1 MKITDLSDGDI
12 RYIVNEIF
20 EPKKIENIV
29 RDEELESISCDITTT
44 WEGGEGEDDFDTE
57 DELVMYNPFS
67 YRSPLHPP
75 YSLTGDDIR
84 KYRQLCVSLGVLP
97 DWLSDNKYIR
107 NLTFEMVGV
116 KKEKV

>member
-1 MKITDLSDGDI
+1 MKITDLSDDDI

-29 RDEELESISCDITTT
+29 RDEEWESVSFTMTTT
-44 WEGGEGEDDFDTE
+44 WKGDEGEDDFDIE
-57 DELVMYNPFS
+57 DDVIMYNPFS
-67 YRSPLHPP
+67 YNSPFHLPFND
-75 YSLTGDDIR
+75 TENDTE
-84 KYRQLCVSLGVLP
+84 KYKQLCVSLGVLP

-107 NLTFEMVGV
+107 NLTFERVGA